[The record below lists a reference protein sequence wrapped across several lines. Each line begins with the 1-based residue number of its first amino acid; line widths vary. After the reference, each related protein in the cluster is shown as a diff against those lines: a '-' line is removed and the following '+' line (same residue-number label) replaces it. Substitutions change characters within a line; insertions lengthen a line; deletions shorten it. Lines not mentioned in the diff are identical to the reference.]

1 VKRYPPSPDTGRN
14 MKPKVLITRTIFPEA
29 LDYLKDHVDYEIGA
43 QKGGLQKG
51 ALVEMVRDKKGILS
65 LLVDAIDQEVMDAA
79 PELVII
85 ANCAVGFDNI
95 DVPYAKQK
103 GILVTN
109 TPGVLTE
116 TTADLTWALLLAVAR
131 RIPQADFFTREKK
144 YKGWELDLFLG
155 REVRAKH
162 LGIIGMG
169 RIGKAVASRAQAFR
183 MKIIYSD
190 PHRLSLEEEKKFD
203 ASRVSLDELLSISDF
218 ITIHTTLTPETEHLI
233 SREKLKLMKKEA
245 VLINVARGP
254 VVDETALAE
263 ALEKEQIWGAG
274 LDVYER
280 EPEIEERLLS
290 SDRVVLLPHIGSAT
304 FETRK
309 KMAMMAAENLVQGL
323 RGERP
328 NNLI

>member
-1 VKRYPPSPDTGRN
+1 
-14 MKPKVLITRTIFPEA
+14 MKPKVLITRKIFQEA
-29 LDYLKDHVDYEIGA
+29 LDYLKDHVDYEVNAREGSLN
-43 QKGGLQKG
+43 KEDLLKK
-51 ALVEMVRDKKGILS
+51 VRNKKGILP
-65 LLVDAIDQEVMDAA
+65 LLVDSIDREVMDAA

-95 DVPYAKQK
+95 DVGYAKQK

-131 RIPQADFFTREKK
+131 RIPQADFFTRQKK

-155 REVRAKH
+155 MEVTGKR

-169 RIGKAVASRAQAFR
+169 RIGRAVAARARAFQ
-183 MKIIYSD
+183 MEIVYSD
-190 PHRLSLEEEKKFD
+190 PHRLSPEEEKKLG
-203 ASRVSLDELLSISDF
+203 ASRVSLDELLSVSDYV
-218 ITIHTTLTPETEHLI
+218 TIHTTLTPETEHLI
-233 SREKLKLMKKEA
+233 SQEKLKLMKTEA
-245 VLINVARGP
+245 ILLNVARGP
-254 VVDETALAE
+254 VVDEKALAE
-263 ALEKEQIWGAG
+263 ALEKGQIWGAG

-280 EPEIEERLLS
+280 EPEIEEKLLS
-290 SDRVVLLPHIGSAT
+290 LENVVLLPHIGSAT

-309 KMAMMAAENLVQGL
+309 KMAMMAAKNLVQGL

-328 NNLI
+328 DNLVIL